1 MSWSI
6 CIDLKSFYASV
17 ECVERGL
24 NPLTTDLVVADE
36 SRTNGTVCLAVSPSL
51 KAKGIKN
58 RCRLFEVP
66 RTKNLIIAPPR
77 MKKYIDYCTEIYG
90 IYLNHFSKEDLFQ
103 YSIDECFINVQPY
116 LKMYQKSASAL
127 AEMLMKKIQKKLGL
141 RATAGVGTNLY
152 LAKVALDIMAK
163 TSPNFIGELTEKT
176 YREKLWDYRP
186 LSDFWRIGRKTAEK
200 LENHAILTQRAIT
213 LADPELLYKL
223 FGIDA
228 ELLIDHA
235 WGIEPVT
242 IKDIK
247 QHQPKSRS
255 FSEGQ
260 VLPREYS
267 REETALIIREM
278 SRELAMRLI
287 KTHMTAEI
295 ISLSIGTKD
304 FQFHSGSIHLS
315 GPTNNLPEIVTTTE
329 QVFWRVTDPNQKI
342 RRINLSA
349 GKIAD
354 EQTIK
359 QLDLFT
365 DTELKKREHKK
376 SEAILAIKSRFG
388 KNAIFQAEDL
398 EPHAQTLARN
408 REIGGHKSG
417 EN

>member
-1 MSWSI
+1 MGWSV

-24 NPLTTDLVVADE
+24 DPVKTDLVVADE
-36 SRTNGTVCLAVSPSL
+36 TRTNGTICLAVSPSL

-77 MKKYIDYCTEIYG
+77 MRKYIDYCAEIYG

-103 YSIDECFINVQPY
+103 YSIDECFINVEPY
-116 LKMYQKSASAL
+116 LNMYQKSAPAL
-127 AEMLMKKIQKKLGL
+127 AELLMKKIQKKLGL

-152 LAKVALDIMAK
+152 LAKIALDIMAK
-163 TSPNFIGELTEKT
+163 SSPNFIGELTEDSYK
-176 YREKLWDYRP
+176 KQLWDYRP

-200 LENHAILTQRAIT
+200 LESHSILTQRAIA

-235 WGIEPVT
+235 WGLEPVT
-242 IKDIK
+242 IKDLK
-247 QHQPKSRS
+247 NHQPKSHS

-260 VLPREYS
+260 VLPREYNTQ
-267 REETALIIREM
+267 ETALIIREM

-287 KTHMTAEI
+287 KAHMTTEI
-295 ISLSIGTKD
+295 ISISIGTKD
-304 FQFHSGSIHLS
+304 FQFRSGSLHLPS
-315 GPTNNLPEIVTTTE
+315 PTNNLPEIVTTAE
-329 QVFWRVTDPNQKI
+329 QIFWQITDPSQKI
-342 RRINLSA
+342 RRINLST
-349 GKIAD
+349 GKVTN
-354 EQTIK
+354 EQTEK
-359 QLDLFT
+359 QLDLFEN
-365 DTELKKREHKK
+365 TELKKREHKK

-398 EPHAQTLARN
+398 ESHARTLERN

-417 EN
+417 KN